1 MSIAFHKLKVSD
13 LRRETPDAVSIAF
26 DIPESLRDA
35 YRFKPGQHLTLKIKN
50 GGNEQRRSYSICA
63 GLDDDELRI
72 AVKKVDGG
80 SVSSWVNEKLRK
92 GDEIEVM
99 TPQGRFGVA
108 PAPDEARN
116 YLAVAAG
123 SGITPVNSMIRTM
136 LTREPNSRFVLIYG
150 NRNAKSIMFKDQ
162 LEDLKD
168 QFLDRLVVHHVLSRE
183 PQEIALLS
191 GRLDREKITS
201 LTKSSLPAG
210 SIAHAFLCGPGGLV
224 KEGEEALRAL
234 GLDPSRIHVEYF
246 SSDGLPVATKNP
258 ASKIAENV
266 DVNASITLNGIQY
279 DVPMKADETIID
291 AGLRAGLDLPFS
303 CKGGMCCTCRAKLTQ
318 GDVEMEHNYS
328 LEEWEMK
335 AGFVLTCQARPT
347 TKSVAVDFDQL

>member
-26 DIPESLRDA
+26 DVPESLREA
-35 YRFKPGQHLTLKIKN
+35 YRFHPGQHLTLKISERGK
-50 GGNEQRRSYSICA
+50 ELRRSYSICA
-63 GLDDDELRI
+63 GMDDGELRI

-108 PAPDEARN
+108 PAPDEERS
-116 YLAVAAG
+116 YLAIAAG
-123 SGITPVNSMIRTM
+123 SGITPIHSMIRTM
-136 LTREPNSRFVLIYG
+136 LTREPKSRFILIYG
-150 NRNAKSIMFKDQ
+150 NRNARSIIFKDQ

-168 QFLDRLVVHHVLSRE
+168 RFLDRLVVHHVLSRE

-191 GRLDREKITS
+191 GRLDKEKITS
-201 LTKSSLPAG
+201 LLKSTLPAEK
-210 SIAHAFLCGPGGLV
+210 IAHAFLCGPGGLI
-224 KEGEEALRAL
+224 KEGEEALRAY
-234 GLDPSRIHVEYF
+234 GLEPARIHVEYF
-246 SSDGLPVATKNP
+246 STDGLPVAAKAKP
-258 ASKIAENV
+258 AIADSA
-266 DVNASITLNGIQY
+266 DVNAAITLNGIRHE
-279 DVPMKADETIID
+279 VPMKAGETIVD
-291 AGLRAGLDLPFS
+291 AGLRAGLDMPFS
-303 CKGGMCCTCRAKLTQ
+303 CKGGMCCTCRAKLTE

-328 LEEWEMK
+328 LEDWEMK

-347 TKSVAVDFDQL
+347 TAKVAVDFDQV

>member
-1 MSIAFHKLKVSD
+1 MSIEFHKLKVSD

-26 DIPESLRDA
+26 DIPDALRDA
-35 YRFKPGQHLTLKIKN
+35 YRFHPGQHLTLRLKES
-50 GGNEQRRSYSICA
+50 GNELRRSYSICA
-63 GLDDDELRI
+63 GMDDNELRI

-80 SVSSWVNEKLRK
+80 SVSSWVNEKLRA

-108 PAPDEARN
+108 PAPAEERV

-123 SGITPVNSMIRTM
+123 SGITPINSMIRTM
-136 LTREPNSRFVLIYG
+136 LTREPKSRFVLIYG
-150 NRNAKSIMFKDQ
+150 NRNARSIMFKDQ

-191 GRLDREKITS
+191 GRLDRDKITNLLKAS
-201 LTKSSLPAG
+201 MPA
-210 SIAHAFLCGPGGLV
+210 SRIAHAFLCGPGGLI
-224 KEGEEALRAL
+224 KEGEEALRDY
-234 GLDPSRIHVEYF
+234 GLDPKRIHVEYF
-246 SSDGLPVATKNP
+246 STDGLPVAVKKP
-258 ASKIAENV
+258 AGAIADDV

-279 DVPMKADETIID
+279 DVPMKAGDTIVD

-303 CKGGMCCTCRAKLTQ
+303 CKGGMCCTCRAKLTD
-318 GDVEMEHNYS
+318 GDVQMEHNYS
-328 LEEWEMK
+328 LEDWEMK

-347 TKSVAVDFDQL
+347 TKKVAVDFDQV

>member
-1 MSIAFHKLKVSD
+1 MSIAFHKLKVAD

-26 DIPESLRDA
+26 DIPEALRDA
-35 YRFKPGQHLTLKIKN
+35 YRFSPGQHLTLKLN
-50 GGNEQRRSYSICA
+50 DSGTELRRSYSICA
-63 GLDDDELRI
+63 GMDDGELRI

-80 SVSSWVNEKLRK
+80 SVSSWVNEKLRA

-108 PAPDEARN
+108 PAPDEARS
-116 YLAVAAG
+116 YLAIAAG
-123 SGITPVNSMIRTM
+123 SGITPIHSMIRTM
-136 LTREPNSRFVLIYG
+136 LTREPRSRFVLIYG
-150 NRNAKSIMFKDQ
+150 NRYARSIMFKDQ

-191 GRLDREKITS
+191 GRLDGEKITN
-201 LTKSSLPAG
+201 LLRSSLPARK
-210 SIAHAFLCGPGGLV
+210 IAHAFLCGPGGLI
-224 KEGEEALRAL
+224 KEGEEALRAY
-234 GLDPSRIHVEYF
+234 GLEPARIHVEYF
-246 SSDGLPVATKNP
+246 STDGLPVAAKKAT
-258 ASKIAENV
+258 ASLGDDA
-266 DVNASITLNGIQY
+266 DVNASITLNGIRY
-279 DVPMKADETIID
+279 DVPMKAGETVID

-303 CKGGMCCTCRAKLTQ
+303 CKGGMCCTCRAKLVG

-328 LEEWEMK
+328 LEDWEMK

-347 TKSVAVDFDQL
+347 TKTVEIDFDQL

>member
-26 DIPESLRDA
+26 DIPLALREA
-35 YRFKPGQHLTLKIKN
+35 YRFRPGQHLTLRMQGE
-50 GGNEQRRSYSICA
+50 GGEQRRSYSICA
-63 GLDDDELRI
+63 GMDDDELRI

-80 SVSSWVNEKLRK
+80 SVSGWVNDMLKA

-123 SGITPVNSMIRTM
+123 SGITPILSMIRTM
-136 LTREPNSRFVLIYG
+136 LAREPMSRFILVYG

-162 LEDLKD
+162 LEDMKD

-191 GRLDREKITS
+191 GRLDQEKIAS
-201 LTKSSLPAG
+201 LVRSSLPA
-210 SIAHAFLCGPGGLV
+210 SNIAHAFLCGPGGLV
-224 KEGEEALRAL
+224 KDGEAALHDL
-234 GLDPSRIHVEYF
+234 GLDAKRIHVEYF
-246 SSDGLPVATKNP
+246 STDGLPVATKNP
-258 ASKIAENV
+258 ASTIADNAE
-266 DVNASITLNGIQY
+266 VNAAITLNGIRY
-279 DVPMKADETIID
+279 DVPMKAGDTIID

-303 CKGGMCCTCRAKLTQ
+303 CKGGMCCTCRAKLTD
-318 GDVEMEHNYS
+318 GDVVMEHNYS
-328 LEEWEMK
+328 LEDWEMK

-347 TKSVAVDFDQL
+347 TKSVGVDFDQL

>member
-26 DIPESLRDA
+26 DVPPPLRDA
-35 YRFKPGQHLTLKIKN
+35 YRFSPGQHLTLRLKD
-50 GGNEQRRSYSICA
+50 GGSDLRRSYSICA
-63 GLDDDELRI
+63 GMDDNELRI

-80 SVSSWVNEKLRK
+80 SVSSWVNEKLK
-92 GDEIEVM
+92 AGDEIEVM

-108 PAPDEARN
+108 PAPDEQRN
-116 YLAVAAG
+116 YLAIAAG
-123 SGITPVNSMIRTM
+123 SGITPINSMIRTM
-136 LTREPNSRFVLIYG
+136 LAREPKSRFVLLYG
-150 NRNAKSIMFKDQ
+150 NRTAKSIMFKDQ

-191 GRLDREKITS
+191 GRLDREKITT
-201 LTKSSLPAG
+201 LLKASLPAEK
-210 SIAHAFLCGPGGLV
+210 IAHAFLCGPGGLI
-224 KEGEEALRAL
+224 KEGEAALRAY
-234 GLDPSRIHVEYF
+234 GLDQKRIHVEYF
-246 SSDGLPVATKNP
+246 STDGLPVAAKNP
-258 ASKIAENV
+258 ASAIADDVE
-266 DVNASITLNGIQY
+266 VNAAITLNGIRY
-279 DVPMKADETIID
+279 DVPMKAEETIVD

-303 CKGGMCCTCRAKLTQ
+303 CKGGMCCTCRAKLTK
-318 GDVEMEHNYS
+318 GGVDMEHNYS
-328 LEEWEMK
+328 LEDWEMK

>member
-1 MSIAFHKLKVSD
+1 MSIAFHKLRVSD

-26 DIPESLRDA
+26 HVPESLRDA
-35 YRFKPGQHLTLKIKN
+35 YGFHPGQHLTIKFDDS
-50 GGNEQRRSYSICA
+50 GKELRRSYSICA
-63 GLDDDELRI
+63 GMDDDELRI

-80 SVSSWVNEKLRK
+80 SVSSWVNEKLRA

-108 PAPDEARN
+108 PAPGERRN

-123 SGITPVNSMIRTM
+123 SGITPINSMIRTM
-136 LTREPNSRFVLIYG
+136 LTREPDSRFVLIYG
-150 NRNAKSIMFKDQ
+150 NRNARSIMFKDQ

-191 GRLDREKITS
+191 GRLDQEKITS
-201 LTKSSLPAG
+201 LLKSVLPAEE
-210 SIAHAFLCGPGGLV
+210 IAHAFLCGPGGLIR
-224 KEGEEALRAL
+224 EGEEALRAY
-234 GLDPSRIHVEYF
+234 GLHSSRIHVEYF
-246 SSDGLPVATKNP
+246 STDGLPVATKNP
-258 ASKIAENV
+258 SAVVAENTE
-266 DVNASITLNGIQY
+266 VNASITLNGIQY
-279 DVPMKADETIID
+279 AVPMKANDTIID

-303 CKGGMCCTCRAKLTQ
+303 CKGGMCCTCRAKLTE

-328 LEEWEMK
+328 LEDWEMK
-335 AGFVLTCQARPT
+335 AGFVLTCQARPVT
-347 TKSVAVDFDQL
+347 SKVAVDFDQI